1 MIDYR
6 TVFTNTD
13 GVAFPNTKAVNV
25 TTPGAGDGTEF
36 IAAMVNDAWGARQ
49 ALMDYTNLS
58 PDTVTEAPGTSQMVD
73 ALRRGFGAP
82 GEVVGW
88 HGQADPAT
96 LGLRL
101 LLLEG
106 QGVLRANYPLLD
118 AAVYCGDGNNS
129 TWEAYYHADDAAGT
143 SRNTAGIYL
152 ILADCRGRA
161 LRGHDPAGTIDPE
174 GATRDFPDKQE
185 GSLQAHEHEVETK
198 LTNQHAE
205 ISTIPTAAGARS
217 IVQPAA
223 TSTADAYIATF
234 IRGGPNQNPDETR
247 MINFQVKWCV
257 RY

>member
-36 IAAMVNDAWGARQ
+36 IAAMPNDSWGWHQ
-49 ALMDYTNLS
+49 ALMDYAGLT
-58 PDTVTEAPGTSQMVD
+58 PDTVTEAPGTSQM
-73 ALRRGFGAP
+73 LEGCRRAFGAP
-82 GEVVGW
+82 GEIVGW

-96 LGLRL
+96 IGLRL

-106 QGVLRANYPLLD
+106 QGVLRASYPLLD
-118 AAVYCGDGNNS
+118 AAVYCGDGNNP
-129 TWEAYYHADDAAGT
+129 TWEAYYHADDAGGT

-152 ILADCRGRA
+152 ILADVRGRV
-161 LRGHDPAGTIDPE
+161 LRGHDPTGVIDPE

-185 GSLQAHEHEVETK
+185 DSIQYHEHAVRSK
-198 LTNQHAE
+198 SSLDYIE

-217 IVQPAA
+217 MCQPIGVDGANVYKA
-223 TSTADAYIATF
+223 STIL
-234 IRGGPNQNPDETR
+234 GGPPQNPDETR
-247 MINFQVKWCV
+247 MINFQVKYCV